1 MGIYVPEYGCN
12 LREINQQIM
21 NQENPWQTKSSQKIY
36 ENPWISLTE
45 HQVIN
50 PSGGKG
56 IYGEVHFKNYAI
68 GILAIDEK
76 NMIYLV
82 GQYRYPLKQYS
93 WELPEGGGPLGE
105 TPLDSAKRELLEE
118 TGLVAQH
125 WQEVLRMHLSNS
137 VSDELGI
144 LYLAKDFEQFEAQPE
159 ETEQLVV
166 KKIPFEEAYQMVVT
180 GQITD
185 SLTVAGILRVK
196 LLMQGL

>member
-1 MGIYVPEYGCN
+1 
-12 LREINQQIM
+12 M

-50 PSGGKG
+50 PSGGDG

-68 GILAIDEK
+68 GIIAIDEK

-166 KKIPFEEAYQMVVT
+166 KKIPFEEAYQMVIT

>member
-1 MGIYVPEYGCN
+1 MLKRPKHLYLFHTFNPM
-12 LREINQQIM
+12 NQQ
-21 NQENPWQTKSSQKIY
+21 NPWQTKSSKKIY

-68 GILAIDEK
+68 GIIAIDEDDL
-76 NMIYLV
+76 IYLV

-93 WELPEGGGPLGE
+93 WELPEGGGPLDQE
-105 TPLDSAKRELLEE
+105 PLDSAKRELLEE

-125 WQEVLRMHLSNS
+125 WEEVLRMHLSNS
-137 VSDELGI
+137 VSNELGI

-159 ETEQLVV
+159 ETEQLEV
-166 KKIPFEEAYQMVVT
+166 KKIPFEEAYQMVIK
-180 GQITD
+180 GEITD

-196 LLMQGL
+196 LMMQGL

>member
-1 MGIYVPEYGCN
+1 M
-12 LREINQQIM
+12 NQQ
-21 NQENPWQTKSSQKIY
+21 NPWQTKSSKKIY

-68 GILAIDEK
+68 GIIAIDEGD
-76 NMIYLV
+76 MIYLV

-93 WELPEGGGPLGE
+93 WELPEGGGPLDQE
-105 TPLDSAKRELLEE
+105 PLDSAKRELLEE

-125 WQEVLRMHLSNS
+125 WEEVLRMHLSNS
-137 VSDELGI
+137 VSNELGI

-159 ETEQLVV
+159 ETEQLEV
-166 KKIPFEEAYQMVVT
+166 KKIPFEEAYQMVIK
-180 GQITD
+180 GEITD

-196 LLMQGL
+196 LMMQGL

>member
-1 MGIYVPEYGCN
+1 MT
-12 LREINQQIM
+12 QQ
-21 NQENPWQTKSSQKIY
+21 NPWQTKSSKKIY

-50 PSGGKG
+50 PSGGNG

-68 GILAIDEK
+68 GIIAIDDYD
-76 NMIYLV
+76 MIYLV

-93 WELPEGGGPLGE
+93 WELPEGGGPLGLE
-105 TPLDSAKRELLEE
+105 PLDSAKRELLEE

-125 WQEVLRMHLSNS
+125 WEEILRMHLSNS
-137 VSDELGI
+137 VSNELGI

-159 ETEQLVV
+159 ETEQLEV
-166 KKIPFEEAYQMVVT
+166 KKIPFEEAYQMVIK
-180 GQITD
+180 GEITD
-185 SLTVAGILRVK
+185 SLTVARILRVK

>member
-1 MGIYVPEYGCN
+1 
-12 LREINQQIM
+12 M

-50 PSGGKG
+50 PSGGSG

-68 GILAIDEK
+68 GIIAIDEQD
-76 NMIYLV
+76 MIYLV

-93 WELPEGGGPLGE
+93 WELPEGGGLLDTEPLV
-105 TPLDSAKRELLEE
+105 SAKRELLEE
-118 TGLVAQH
+118 TGLVAQQ
-125 WQEVLRMHLSNS
+125 WEEVLRMHLSNS
-137 VSDELGI
+137 VSNELGI

-166 KKIPFEEAYQMVVT
+166 KKIPFEEAYQMVIT

-196 LLMQGL
+196 LMMQGL

>member
-1 MGIYVPEYGCN
+1 MLKRPKN
-12 LREINQQIM
+12 LYLFRTFNPMNQQ
-21 NQENPWQTKSSQKIY
+21 NPWQTKSSKKIY

-56 IYGEVHFKNYAI
+56 IYGEVTFKNYAI
-68 GILAIDEK
+68 GIIAIDEDDL
-76 NMIYLV
+76 IYLV

-93 WELPEGGGPLGE
+93 WELPEGGGPLDQE
-105 TPLDSAKRELLEE
+105 PLDSAKRELLEE

-125 WQEVLRMHLSNS
+125 WEEVLRMHLSNS
-137 VSDELGI
+137 VSNELGI

-159 ETEQLVV
+159 ETEQLEV
-166 KKIPFEEAYQMVVT
+166 KKIPFEKAYQMVIK
-180 GQITD
+180 GEITD

-196 LLMQGL
+196 LMMQGL

>member
-1 MGIYVPEYGCN
+1 MLKRPKN
-12 LREINQQIM
+12 LYLFHTFNPMNQQ
-21 NQENPWQTKSSQKIY
+21 NPWQTKSSKKIY

-68 GILAIDEK
+68 GIIAIDEDDL
-76 NMIYLV
+76 IYLV

-93 WELPEGGGPLGE
+93 WELPEGGGPLDQE
-105 TPLDSAKRELLEE
+105 PLDSAKRELLEE

-125 WQEVLRMHLSNS
+125 WEEVLRMHLSNS
-137 VSDELGI
+137 VSNELGI

-159 ETEQLVV
+159 ETEQLEV
-166 KKIPFEEAYQMVVT
+166 KKIPFEEAYQMVIK
-180 GQITD
+180 GEITD

-196 LLMQGL
+196 LMMQGL

>member
-1 MGIYVPEYGCN
+1 MLKRPKN
-12 LREINQQIM
+12 LYLFHTFNPMNQQ
-21 NQENPWQTKSSQKIY
+21 NPWQTKSSKKIY

-56 IYGEVHFKNYAI
+56 IYGEVTFKNYAI
-68 GILAIDEK
+68 GIIAIDEDDL
-76 NMIYLV
+76 IYLV

-93 WELPEGGGPLGE
+93 WELPEGGGPLDQE
-105 TPLDSAKRELLEE
+105 PLDSAKRELLEE

-125 WQEVLRMHLSNS
+125 WEEVLRMHLSNS
-137 VSDELGI
+137 VSNELGI

-159 ETEQLVV
+159 ETEQLEV
-166 KKIPFEEAYQMVVT
+166 KKIPFEEAYQMVIK
-180 GQITD
+180 GEITD

-196 LLMQGL
+196 LMMQGL